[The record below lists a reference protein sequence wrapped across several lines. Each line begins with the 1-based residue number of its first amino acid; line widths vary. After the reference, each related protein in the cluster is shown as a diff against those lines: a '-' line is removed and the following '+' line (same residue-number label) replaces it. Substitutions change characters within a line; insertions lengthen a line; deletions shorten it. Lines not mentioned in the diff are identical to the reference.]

1 MSEKEETKSYIL
13 KEKSYSNINKNKFC
27 LDTITRKK
35 KTKQNIFFQ
44 QLVIYSMLPPT

>member
-13 KEKSYSNINKNKFC
+13 KEKSYSNTNKNKFC

-35 KTKQNIFFQ
+35 KNQNIFFQ